1 MKIQHHDAATAAMQ
15 EAKQSTQ
22 NSLFVFINRRRFG
35 SEHGIV
41 DRMSGAAIAALM
53 GVPAENAVV
62 EIEQD
67 DGRLSEI
74 ALDSSHAI
82 VMGMHF
88 LVTRQ
93 FVMGGS
99 QTQCQQVPA

>member
-1 MKIQHHDAATAAMQ
+1 MTSVPYEASASGLG

-22 NSLFVFINRRRFG
+22 NSLFIFINRRRFG
-35 SEHGIV
+35 SEHGIAA
-41 DRMSGAAIAALM
+41 RMSGAAIAALM

-67 DGRLSEI
+67 DGALNEI
-74 ALDSSHAI
+74 ELDLYRNI
-82 VMGMHF
+82 TTGMRF

-99 QTQCQQVPA
+99 QDHPEKVRA